1 VARRRSQPE
10 PPPDLPTYTVD
21 LDAESFAWL
30 HEMLRAKLKYNYL
43 PGYLALVRKTLI
55 SFDDAERR
63 VDGPRRRMVPRTVAK
78 PKRRR

>member
-1 VARRRSQPE
+1 VARRRSKPE

-30 HEMLRAKLKYNYL
+30 HEMLQAKLKYRYL
-43 PGYLALVRKTLI
+43 PNYLALVKKTLI
-55 SFDDAERR
+55 SFDDAEQRMN
-63 VDGPRRRMVPRTVAK
+63 GPRKRTVPRSVAK